1 MFTLDQV
8 VPWGRSYEEYTSM
21 FSLTGSDMEGRILG
35 CGDGPACFNAE
46 ATRRGKKVVSCDP
59 IYTFSKADIEARIAA
74 TYEQVIAQAR
84 QNQDEFVWEVITTVE
99 ELGEIRMASMQAFLD
114 DYPAGLVEGRY
125 LNFEL
130 PSLPFPDGD
139 FDLALCSHLLFLYS
153 RQLDEAFH
161 HSSLLE
167 LCRVAKE
174 VRVFPL
180 LAMGGAISPYLEG
193 SLEILRGTG
202 HQVSI
207 ERVSYQFQRGA
218 CEMLRIQCDDGQR
231 QDSAGGTGMACSIPC
246 LGILSAAQLNR

>member
-21 FSLTGSDMEGRILG
+21 FSLTGADMVGRILG
-35 CGDGPACFNAE
+35 CGDGPASFNAE
-46 ATRRGKKVVSCDP
+46 ATRRGNKVVSCDP
-59 IYTFSKADIEARIAA
+59 IYTFSSSDIKARIAA
-74 TYEQVIAQAR
+74 TYEQVIEQAR
-84 QNQDEFVWEVITTVE
+84 QNQNEFVWEAITSVE
-99 ELGEIRMASMQAFLD
+99 ELGQIRMAAMEAFLD
-114 DYPAGLVEGRY
+114 DYPAGMIEGRY
-125 LNFEL
+125 LNLQL

-161 HSSLLE
+161 HFSLLE

-180 LAMGGAISPYLEG
+180 FALGGAISPHLDG
-193 SLEILRGTG
+193 SVEMLRAAG

-207 ERVSYQFQRGA
+207 HRVNYEFQRGA
-218 CEMLRIQCDDGQR
+218 CEMLRIQRADG
-231 QDSAGGTGMACSIPC
+231 
-246 LGILSAAQLNR
+246 